1 VAWGLLR
8 FVVGPEGQKTITELG
23 RGVPVLKSVATT
35 PAFLQEDRDPRGV
48 RLLLDVPQY
57 AVVTRYTSVWNEM
70 ERANQEELEPALLGK
85 RAMKDAVGA
94 LVPRINALLQQA
106 EVG

>member
-1 VAWGLLR
+1 
-8 FVVGPEGQKTITELG
+8 
-23 RGVPVLKSVATT
+23 
-35 PAFLQEDRDPRGV
+35 
-48 RLLLDVPQY
+48 
-57 AVVTRYTSVWNEM
+57 M
-70 ERANQEELEPALLGK
+70 ERANQEELETALLGK

>member
-1 VAWGLLR
+1 
-8 FVVGPEGQKTITELG
+8 
-23 RGVPVLKSVATT
+23 
-35 PAFLQEDRDPRGV
+35 
-48 RLLLDVPQY
+48 
-57 AVVTRYTSVWNEM
+57 M

-85 RAMKDAVGA
+85 RSMKDAVGA